1 MARNNYDF
9 GFDNK
14 SDCVD
19 TSEVVNLDN
28 DKIQHDVSSTHT
40 YERKRLE
47 ENLSL
52 LQEVEEL
59 DGKVSQRLI
68 GSSQRTKLYE
78 KAVEAEKLQVE
89 KLEKVL
95 EKCEDL
101 YRNIISNAN
110 NSKESFS
117 NLTVTISQEA
127 RTQLK
132 KDIQEDYSNERKI
145 DMEERMKFKREFV
158 ADLKR
163 ELRGEPQE
171 IIRSVRKSYEGL
183 FWKTLVIAV
192 ACVLITLGA
201 LAKNFDGA
209 DRWLAILGML
219 LLMANLIIWAW
230 KYSKLFGKE

>member
-1 MARNNYDF
+1 ML
-9 GFDNK
+9 K
-14 SDCVD
+14 
-19 TSEVVNLDN
+19 
-28 DKIQHDVSSTHT
+28 
-40 YERKRLE
+40 
-47 ENLSL
+47 
-52 LQEVEEL
+52 EVEEL

-68 GSSQRTKLYE
+68 ESSQRTKLYE

-132 KDIQEDYSNERKI
+132 KDIQEDYSDERKI

-158 ADLKR
+158 ADFKR
-163 ELRGEPQE
+163 ELRGETQE

-219 LLMANLIIWAW
+219 LLMANLINWAW

>member
-52 LQEVEEL
+52 LKEVEEL

-68 GSSQRTKLYE
+68 ESSQRTKLYE

-132 KDIQEDYSNERKI
+132 KDIQEDYSDERKI

-158 ADLKR
+158 ADFKR
-163 ELRGEPQE
+163 ELRGEAQE
-171 IIRSVRKSYEGL
+171 II
-183 FWKTLVIAV
+183 TLVIAV

-219 LLMANLIIWAW
+219 LLMANLINWAW